1 MTGYFDLTSNDAG
14 HYSFNLRAGNHEVIL
29 TSQVYKSKTAALA
42 GIEAVRESS
51 ALVDRFERRFAKD
64 DSPYFVLLA
73 GNGQIVG
80 RSERYGSAAAMETGI
95 RSVIANGAST
105 FVRGLDTEPEH
116 RSATPNPNRG
126 C

>member
-1 MTGYFDLTSNDAG
+1 MTGYFDLTCNDAG

-42 GIEAVRESS
+42 GIEAVRASS
-51 ALVDRFERRFAKD
+51 ALVGRFERRFAKD

-73 GNGQIVG
+73 ANGQIVG
-80 RSERYGSAAAMETGI
+80 RSELYKSAVAMETGI

-105 FVRGLDTEPEH
+105 FVKGLE
-116 RSATPNPNRG
+116 
-126 C
+126 